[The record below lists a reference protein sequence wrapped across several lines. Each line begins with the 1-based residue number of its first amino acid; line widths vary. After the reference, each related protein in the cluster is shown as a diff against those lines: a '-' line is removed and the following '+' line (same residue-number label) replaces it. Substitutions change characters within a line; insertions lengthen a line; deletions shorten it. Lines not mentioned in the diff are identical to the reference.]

1 MTSNMCGFDISL
13 ILVPY
18 TKIFTCNRVL
28 LCEVMYA
35 YLKNHP
41 CFEKA
46 PPNNCLY
53 FIFIK

>member
-1 MTSNMCGFDISL
+1 MCGFDISL

-28 LCEVMYA
+28 LCEGMYP

-46 PPNNCLY
+46 PANNCFY